1 MTPVPPSARRCDGTA
16 ARTLPAC
23 VAVIAALSVA
33 LIGTFCAPAWGA
45 DPGGSV
51 AAVGAAG
58 PADTTGVRGAAGVGA
73 SAVGSEYRL
82 GPGDSIR
89 VQVFQSPDLTVEA
102 RVSETGTI
110 SYPLVGSLTLGGL
123 SLGEAE
129 QRIAAALREGR
140 FLKAPQVN
148 INLLQVRGSQV
159 AVLGQVARPGR
170 FTLETAN
177 VRASEMIAAAGGVTP
192 LGDDAVVVTGV
203 RDGVPFRRVIDIPRL
218 FTGDASQDD
227 IVLKAG
233 DALFIPRAPVYYLS
247 GEAQRPGPYRIE
259 RGMTV
264 MQALAAGGGITPRGS
279 QNRLRLHRA
288 GPDGAVVQSTPQ
300 LTDPV
305 QPNDVLFVRE
315 SLF

>member
-1 MTPVPPSARRCDGTA
+1 MLCISDLFRRRIGRAVATLMTVWLAMA
-16 ARTLPAC
+16 M
-23 VAVIAALSVA
+23 
-33 LIGTFCAPAWGA
+33 PAW
-45 DPGGSV
+45 
-51 AAVGAAG
+51 
-58 PADTTGVRGAAGVGA
+58 A
-73 SAVGSEYRL
+73 SDSEYRL

-89 VQVFQSPDLTVEA
+89 IQVFQNPDLTVEA
-102 RVSETGTI
+102 RVSENGTI
-110 SYPLVGSLTLGGL
+110 SYPLVGSLKLGGL
-123 SLGEAE
+123 PLGEAE
-129 QRIAAALREGR
+129 QRIASALRDGR

-170 FTLETAN
+170 FTLETSN

-203 RDGVPFRRVIDIPRL
+203 RDGAPFRRVIDIPRL
-218 FTGDASQDD
+218 FTGDATQDD
-227 IVLKAG
+227 IVLQAG
-233 DALFIPRAPVYYLS
+233 DALFIPRAPVFYLY

-264 MQALAAGGGITPRGS
+264 MQALAAGGGITVRGS
-279 QNRLRLHRA
+279 QNRLHLHRT
-288 GPDGAVVQSTPQ
+288 GPGGAVVQLTPQ
-300 LTDPV
+300 LTDVV

>member
-1 MTPVPPSARRCDGTA
+1 MSPVPSSPCGRGA
-16 ARTLPAC
+16 ASWVLAASCALAAC
-23 VAVIAALSVA
+23 AGSV
-33 LIGTFCAPAWGA
+33 AWGA
-45 DPGGSV
+45 
-51 AAVGAAG
+51 G
-58 PADTTGVRGAAGVGA
+58 PA
-73 SAVGSEYRL
+73 GSEYRL

-102 RVSETGTI
+102 RVSENGTI
-110 SYPLVGSLTLGGL
+110 SYPLVGSLKLGGL
-123 SLGEAE
+123 ALGEAE
-129 QRIAAALREGR
+129 QRIASALREGR

-159 AVLGQVARPGR
+159 AVLGQVTRPGR
-170 FTLETAN
+170 FTLETSN

-203 RDGVPFRRVIDIPRL
+203 REGVPFRRVIDIPRL
-218 FTGDASQDD
+218 FTGDSSQND
-227 IVLKAG
+227 IVLQAG
-233 DALFIPRAPVYYLS
+233 DALFIPRAPVFYLS
-247 GEAQRPGPYRIE
+247 GEAQKPGPYRIE

>member
-1 MTPVPPSARRCDGTA
+1 MPVFRQLLCACLA
-16 ARTLPAC
+16 AWL
-23 VAVIAALSVA
+23 AVS
-33 LIGTFCAPAWGA
+33 APAW
-45 DPGGSV
+45 
-51 AAVGAAG
+51 AAG
-58 PADTTGVRGAAGVGA
+58 T
-73 SAVGSEYRL
+73 EYRL

-89 VQVFQSPDLTVEA
+89 IHVFQNPDLTVEA
-102 RVSETGTI
+102 RVSEGGSI

-129 QRIAAALREGR
+129 QRIAHALRDGR
-140 FLKAPQVN
+140 FLKSPQVN
-148 INLLQVRGSQV
+148 ISLLQVRGSQV

-170 FTLETAN
+170 FTLETSN
-177 VRASEMIAAAGGVTP
+177 VRASEMLAVAGGVTA
-192 LGDDAVVVTGV
+192 LGDDAMVVTGV
-203 RDGVPFRRVIDIPRL
+203 REGVPFRRVIDIPAL
-218 FTGDASQDD
+218 FAGSSLQDD
-227 IVLKAG
+227 IVLAAG
-233 DALFIPRAPVYYLS
+233 DALYIPRAPVFYLY
-247 GEAQRPGPYRIE
+247 GEAQKPGPYRIE

-279 QNRLRLHRA
+279 QNRLRLHRT